1 MLSLDVSKAYDR
13 LPRAE
18 LLLALTQAQVDPDL
32 ISIIMAINDQA
43 KLLIQRGGKSQVI
56 ETKQGIRQGCGLSPI
71 VWAIYS
77 AYVLK
82 AIDPR
87 LVNVSQDNTTYA
99 DDFLFKWTINT
110 AKDLEGAYE
119 GIRHIL
125 QVLCDKGLEISV
137 SKTVIVMQLRG
148 AQAEKA
154 LQRYVVRG
162 LKDKRIRF
170 HVQGRML
177 DIKLVAQHVY
187 LGIIITYGK
196 IEAESFRHRAQL
208 AKGAFKRLEA
218 TLTCRTI
225 PITFR
230 WRLWQACVLPC
241 LLHGLDCTGLNPAIA
256 QKIRVLVIG
265 QARRIA
271 RSWSMFT
278 REANEDF
285 MDRCGL
291 QDPVVRLQQVHLNR
305 LQKPTSIFDLL
316 EVPEEVSQWRHLLS
330 SQLVEACSGP
340 GLGALD
346 VRIGPAPGTA
356 AEPHV
361 RAKLV
366 PVSLVAEEFLCDQ
379 CGFAFATQAALR
391 SHQFK
396 MHFEPADKTRRQT
409 EIRLQQKKD
418 VYEHARDGVPT
429 CVHCNHQVETWPAF
443 TYHVNSRSCAE
454 IRRFYGDPGLRS
466 AIADMPTALVSRD
479 SVLAAA
485 VDVSWRELALLPEV
499 QESFHHCLECHHWSA
514 QPQYVRR
521 HMIAKHKE
529 LVPIVRN
536 VELFS
541 AARFWPEQPLQ
552 VLWTCFQAEAGSL
565 EVVRGNFNGVYLRKR
580 IARSTGTH
588 GGYLQEATQELELI
602 AALQPQIAATSQAPT
617 QSSTPMSTEARKEPE
632 QEDERQAKFH
642 RGWSKGGS
650 EDPKR
655 RGKGNQQSQR
665 SSKWEDWG
673 RDKDRDNSKKRED
686 QIYQLQSQVGMLT
699 TLLLRREN
707 QMAITR
713 QDTTFMLFL
722 RTDLTPNLA
731 SSLYQIG
738 QTWKR
743 MKQDEPDKLKHPMR
757 VILFQHRIGTV
768 AARLEALTG
777 QPENMIKAHEMGWIT
792 SNLDCMTC
800 VKCDPEAKKHVLD
813 SSLPEAPTVQ
823 AKDMLVQITKL
834 CVMPLVINRFHATR
848 PLAETYSNPTLA
860 MMLEI
865 GLRTEEANTVW
876 RNLNVLSQSS
886 VWVAAG
892 TFLRHDRMQRSALA
906 NKLASMNG

>member
-18 LLLALTQAQVDPDL
+18 LLLALAQAQVDPDL

-43 KLLIQRGGKSQVI
+43 KLLIQPGGKSQVI
-56 ETKQGIRQGCGLSPI
+56 ETKQGIRQGCGFSPI

-82 AIDPR
+82 AIDPH

-119 GIRHIL
+119 GMRHIL
-125 QVLCDKGLEISV
+125 HVLYDKGLEISV

-154 LQRYVVRG
+154 LQKYLVRG

-170 HVQGRML
+170 HVQGRTL

-225 PITFR
+225 PIKFR

-241 LLHGLDCTGLNPAIA
+241 LLHGLDCTGLNPTIA

-278 REANEDF
+278 HEANEDF
-285 MDRCGL
+285 MDRYGL

-305 LQKPTSIFDLL
+305 LQKPTPILDLL

-396 MHFEPADKTRRQT
+396 MHFEQADKTRRQT

-418 VYEHARDGVPT
+418 VYEHARDGMPT
-429 CVHCNHQVETWPAF
+429 CVHCNHQFETWPAF

-466 AIADMPTALVSRD
+466 TIADVSRD

-499 QESFHHCLECHHWSA
+499 QENFHHCLECHHWSA

-529 LVPIVRN
+529 LVPIVHS
-536 VELFS
+536 VELFIQQQDFGLS
-541 AARFWPEQPLQ
+541 SPCKYCGLVFKQRRAHLKSC
-552 VLWTCFQAEAGSL
+552 VGI
-565 EVVRGNFNGVYLRKR
+565 FNGVYLHKR

-588 GGYLQEATQELELI
+588 GGPPGGNQGVGADRGF
-602 AALQPQIAATSQAPT
+602 AASDCSHKPGAKHNPQPPCPQRPGRSRSRRTNVRPS
-617 QSSTPMSTEARKEPE
+617 STEAG
-632 QEDERQAKFH
+632 AKGATRIPNAEAKATNNH
-642 RGWSKGGS
+642 SVLPNGRIGAGTRIATT
-650 EDPKR
+650 PKR
-655 RGKGNQQSQR
+655 GRI
-665 SSKWEDWG
+665 SSTSCRLRWECSP
-673 RDKDRDNSKKRED
+673 R
-686 QIYQLQSQVGMLT
+686 
-699 TLLLRREN
+699 
-707 QMAITR
+707 
-713 QDTTFMLFL
+713 
-722 RTDLTPNLA
+722 
-731 SSLYQIG
+731 
-738 QTWKR
+738 
-743 MKQDEPDKLKHPMR
+743 
-757 VILFQHRIGTV
+757 
-768 AARLEALTG
+768 
-777 QPENMIKAHEMGWIT
+777 
-792 SNLDCMTC
+792 CC
-800 VKCDPEAKKHVLD
+800 
-813 SSLPEAPTVQ
+813 
-823 AKDMLVQITKL
+823 
-834 CVMPLVINRFHATR
+834 
-848 PLAETYSNPTLA
+848 
-860 MMLEI
+860 
-865 GLRTEEANTVW
+865 
-876 RNLNVLSQSS
+876 
-886 VWVAAG
+886 
-892 TFLRHDRMQRSALA
+892 
-906 NKLASMNG
+906 